1 MACAHKLGKC
11 HFPHKPFIQKMP
23 SEHHHD
29 SKSARSLAKG
39 ELPAQGPQTWLKE
52 NRPALEAYNEHVEKD
67 GVFSEGL
74 RSF

>member
-1 MACAHKLGKC
+1 
-11 HFPHKPFIQKMP
+11 MP